1 MAEETKKEV
10 SLLLEARNL
19 LKVAPKGPRA
29 DILRNAVDQ
38 FQECYDLIKVSCTR
52 GALRDLVGSAT
63 VLCVCISAIS
73 TPPANPP
80 RAGSGEL
87 EASRPRHDEAVA
99 PDRMKA

>member
-1 MAEETKKEV
+1 MAEEIKKEV

-19 LKVAPKGPRA
+19 LKVAQKGART
-29 DILRNAVDQ
+29 DFLRQAVDR
-38 FQECYDLIKVSCTR
+38 FAEANDLFKISCTR
-52 GALRDLVGSAT
+52 TALRAVVGSAT
-63 VLCVCISAIS
+63 LLMIAIDAMT
-73 TPPANPP
+73 TPPVNPP

>member
-1 MAEETKKEV
+1 MAEETKKEI

-29 DILRNAVDQ
+29 DILRNAIDR
-38 FQECYDLIKVSCTR
+38 FAEANDLFKISCTR
-52 GALRDLVGSAT
+52 TAIRDLIGSAT

-73 TPPANPP
+73 TPPINPP
-80 RAGSGEL
+80 LSGAGD
-87 EASRPRHDEAVA
+87 ARRYDEAVA